1 MVMATAT
8 VMATEWMK
16 NQRKNKYMN
25 RNSIILSV
33 VLAGMLL
40 AGCAAPKDVA
50 YLSAVGT
57 DIPADTVSQPHC
69 TIQTDDLIA
78 ITVSSETPESAIPF
92 NQESNRAISNG
103 TSYTNVGST
112 TASGYL
118 VDLRG
123 CITFPVFGTI
133 KVAGLT
139 TTELADTLEQRL
151 IQANYITDPEV
162 SVRLLN
168 YKVTVLGEVARPGQV
183 PVAGERIT
191 LLEALAYCG
200 DLTIYGQRKN
210 VMIIRDADGRRSTAT
225 VDLTDQALMQ
235 SPYYYLQ
242 QNDVVYVEPNR
253 LKKMMSQNSETKVLS
268 IVSTLASL
276 ASTVSMVF
284 YYYKIST
291 RY

>member
-1 MVMATAT
+1 
-8 VMATEWMK
+8 
-16 NQRKNKYMN
+16 MN
-25 RNSIILSV
+25 RNSIILSI

-40 AGCAAPKDVA
+40 AGCVTPKDVA
-50 YLSAVGT
+50 YLSTSVPDGSLVAEQ
-57 DIPADTVSQPHC
+57 QPHC
-69 TIQTDDLIA
+69 TIQADDLLS

-103 TSYTNVGST
+103 TSYTTVGST

-118 VDLRG
+118 VDSRG
-123 CITFPVFGTI
+123 CITFPVFGTLR
-133 KVAGLT
+133 VAGLT
-139 TTELADTLEQRL
+139 TNELADTLEQRL
-151 IQANYITDPEV
+151 IQAHYITDPEV
-162 SVRLLN
+162 SVRMLN

-210 VMIIRDADGRRSTAT
+210 VMIIRDADGRRTIAS

-242 QNDVVYVEPNR
+242 QNDVVYVEPNKM
-253 LKKMMSQNSETKVLS
+253 KKKMSQNSETKALS

-276 ASTVSMVF
+276 ASTIAMVF
-284 YYYKIST
+284 YYYKISS